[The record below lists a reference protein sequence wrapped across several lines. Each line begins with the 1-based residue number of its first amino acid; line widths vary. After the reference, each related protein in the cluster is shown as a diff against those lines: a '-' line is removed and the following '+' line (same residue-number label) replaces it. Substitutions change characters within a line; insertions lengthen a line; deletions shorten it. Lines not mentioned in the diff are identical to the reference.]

1 MIKPSTIQPDIELRD
16 ALAGHITVGVAGGG
30 TANVAVYGDW
40 ERPTNS
46 LPDDFITIYVN
57 GNPQGVSM
65 DTPFVKGT
73 LMVSLYCK
81 LNDDGS
87 VKRSRIQKIL
97 AQFEETIQKYISETY
112 FFEYDSLQFITP
124 TTPNYTSG
132 YSVTILNLR
141 WNTTSNF
148 NK

>member
-16 ALAGHITVGVAGGG
+16 ALTGHITVGVAGGG
-30 TANVAVYGDW
+30 TAPVAIYGDW

-46 LPDDFITIYVN
+46 LPDDFITIYIN

-87 VKRSRIQKIL
+87 IKRNRILKIL
-97 AQFEETIQKYISETY
+97 SQFEETIQKYISENY

>member
-16 ALAGHITVGVAGGG
+16 ALAGHITVGTAGGG

-46 LPDDFITIYVN
+46 LPDDFITIYIN

-65 DTPFVKGT
+65 DTPFAKGT

-87 VKRSRIQKIL
+87 VKRNRIQKIL
-97 AQFEETIQKYISETY
+97 AQFEETIQKYISENY